1 MTPESRQAFRH
12 SRHVPVYRPSVF
24 SRSAILDP
32 YPHYRAM
39 RALGPVV
46 WLARHRLYAFPR
58 YAECKAA
65 LRDDCTYLSGAG
77 VAANPPT
84 NRLSRGTTLNSD
96 GAEHERRRKLV
107 AHRLMPRALR
117 GLGEAVDE
125 RAAQLVDTAVRR
137 GTVDAVTDIATA
149 LPLAVVPD
157 LVGWPHDQRE
167 HLLGWGAATFDML
180 GTANWQALK
189 AVPRSVQ
196 MLKFAR
202 RVVRERDVLPGSMA
216 QELLAAADD
225 GVVSLD
231 EVPPLLIDYI
241 APSLDTTISAISSAV
256 HLFATHPEQWELL
269 KADPLLLP
277 NAVNEVVRFES
288 PLRAFTRKA
297 GRDSTV
303 AGVRIPA
310 GARVLAVYA
319 SANRDEHEWKDP
331 WLFDIRRDA
340 GRHIGFG
347 NGAHACAGQ
356 GLARLETTAVLRA
369 LLDRVERIESIGE
382 PIWAV
387 NNIIRRLAH
396 APVRLVAG

>member
-1 MTPESRQAFRH
+1 MTTESRQVFPH

-32 YPHYRAM
+32 YPHYRAL

-46 WLARHRLYAFPR
+46 WLARHRLYALPR

-65 LRDDCTYLSGAG
+65 LRDDGTYLSGAG
-77 VAANPPT
+77 VAANMPT

-96 GAEHERRRKLV
+96 GAEHERRRRLV

-149 LPLAVVPD
+149 LPLAFVPD

-180 GTANWQALK
+180 GTANWQAIK

-196 MLKFAR
+196 MLRFAR
-202 RVVRERDVLPGSMA
+202 SVVRERNVLPGSMA
-216 QELLAAADD
+216 HELLAAADD

-256 HLFATHPEQWELL
+256 HLFAAHPEQWELL
-269 KADPLLLP
+269 KADRSLLP
-277 NAVNEVVRFES
+277 NAINEVVRFES

-297 GRDSTV
+297 ARDDTV

-356 GLARLETTAVLRA
+356 GLARLETTAVLA
-369 LLDRVERIESIGE
+369 ELLDRVDRIEPIGE

-387 NNIIRRLAH
+387 NNIIRRLEH
-396 APVRLVAG
+396 APVRLVAL